1 MSNLAYMH
9 YYEKEKWKC
18 NVLDSILLLQ
28 NFEKTEMIKW
38 ELCSEKIV
46 ERLKRTSLVSVTVS
60 AELENN
66 EIAD

>member
-9 YYEKEKWKC
+9 YYEKEEWKC
-18 NVLDSILLLQ
+18 DVLDSILLLQ

-46 ERLKRTSLVSVTVS
+46 ERLKRTLLVSVTVS